1 VLTGTLLAWL
11 AALLVTQQF
20 SSFTAPTAL
29 LFFVCL
35 GLLVAAE
42 ENRSGSIPAWRM
54 AAAVAVPASLFL
66 LVFAARLVVADRMLS
81 LTRSAI
87 ARNDIGE
94 ATANYRR
101 AAEWAPAGFGADLW
115 YARSLAAAAQKT
127 TDTRARHRAW
137 HEATIAA
144 ARAVHSA
151 DDPQNA
157 WYNLA
162 VFFGIQNDAPRS
174 EDALRRAISVSPNWY
189 KPRWMLAQVLRHT
202 GRFEEARAEAARA
215 ADLNGGKTPE
225 VLRTAEQARAEA
237 AAEQ

>member
-1 VLTGTLLAWL
+1 
-11 AALLVTQQF
+11 
-20 SSFTAPTAL
+20 
-29 LFFVCL
+29 
-35 GLLVAAE
+35 
-42 ENRSGSIPAWRM
+42 M
-54 AAAVAVPASLFL
+54 AAAVAVPVSLFL
-66 LVFAARLVVADRMLS
+66 IVFAARLVAADRMLS

-94 ATANYRR
+94 AMANYRR

-127 TDTRARHRAW
+127 RDTRERHRAW

-162 VFFGIQNDAPRS
+162 VFFGIQNDAPRA
-174 EDALRRAISVSPNWY
+174 EDALRRAIAVSPNWY

-202 GRFEEARAEAARA
+202 GRFEEARAEATRA

-225 VLRTAEQARAEA
+225 VLLTAEQARAEA
-237 AAEQ
+237 AGQ